1 MLLNANAALNRR
13 QPVHD
18 QRRIRNLIGL
28 AAAAATAYA
37 ITEFQAAQ
45 CEARWRG
52 GNLIASYSLLTG
64 CMVEVGY
71 LRVPEGAIRV
81 PQNSIRLRVNPN
93 VIE

>member
-1 MLLNANAALNRR
+1 MRTFF
-13 QPVHD
+13 
-18 QRRIRNLIGL
+18 GL
-28 AAAAATAYA
+28 CCAAAAFHAATQWLAY
-37 ITEFQAAQ
+37 Q
-45 CEARWRG
+45 CEAPWRG

-81 PQNSIRLRVNPN
+81 HESGIQLRVNPH